1 MPFFNFSNNNRQT
14 VDLNSEEL
22 VNYLTDGDSGKYVS
36 ANKALANSDLYSLI
50 AQLSADLAWVRFQT
64 TSNRWQKF
72 LQNPSKETNGFSF
85 WQAMFAQLL
94 LDGNA
99 YAYRWRNDNGV
110 DLYWEGLRPSQV
122 SVYKNLNGPGLI
134 YDINFDEP
142 NIGTKYNVSQSDVIH
157 FRLMARDSIG
167 LTGYSP
173 LKALTAELSIKNKSN
188 QLTKNALSQSVTSPG
203 ILTVTHGGKLSAE
216 LKAAHARAFMKQV
229 SDGKPVVL
237 DDLETWT
244 PLEVKG
250 DVAKLLSQADWTS
263 KQIAKVYGFPD
274 SYLNGKGDQQSNLDQ
289 ENSQYAKALKRY
301 VGPIVSEFNNKL
313 NTQITP
319 DLRPAIDAV
328 GDGLAGHISKMVK
341 DGALSANQAQF
352 VLQKAGYFPQDMPE
366 FIEKGGEVD
375 GNNSN

>member
-36 ANKALANSDLYSLI
+36 ANQALANSDLYSLI

-64 TSNRWQKF
+64 QSNRWQKF

-328 GDGLAGHISKMVK
+328 GDGLAGRISKMVK

>member
-36 ANKALANSDLYSLI
+36 ANQALANSDLYSLI
-50 AQLSADLAWVRFQT
+50 AQLSADLAWVRFQAQ
-64 TSNRWQKF
+64 SNRWQKF